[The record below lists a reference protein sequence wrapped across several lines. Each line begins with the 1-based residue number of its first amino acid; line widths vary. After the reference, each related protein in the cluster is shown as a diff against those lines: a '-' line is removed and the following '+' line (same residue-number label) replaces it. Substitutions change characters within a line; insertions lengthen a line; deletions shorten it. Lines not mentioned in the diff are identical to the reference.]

1 MVFAFMMKK
10 RNSLIVFCSI
20 IIVLVGVASILGI
33 ISGSKTDYDIVTSVR
48 GEEYNMITQGLYKYN
63 SQRMVAEGVGW
74 DYFTLI
80 VAIPLMLLL
89 LPRIY
94 RYSLRAKLFAIGLLL
109 YFFYQYF
116 MYALGWA
123 FGPLFLLFIFI
134 FGLSLIGVVWI
145 ISLIDV
151 SELTN
156 DITDSFPRKSIAF
169 LCYFIAVLLIF
180 MWLKRIVAGLQG
192 DLEEGMLLGQT
203 TMVIQALDLGLIV
216 PLAIFTG
223 MLVIK
228 RKPLG
233 YLLSPIVLVK
243 AMAMA
248 GAILAML
255 ISAWITE
262 GGLDTAP
269 FVLFLIIFI
278 ISVILTIQTFQSVH
292 EKNEK

>member
-1 MVFAFMMKK
+1 MMKK
-10 RNSLIVFCSI
+10 RNSLIVFCLI

-48 GEEYNMITQGLYKYN
+48 GEEYKMITQGLYKYN

-169 LCYFIAVLLIF
+169 LCYFIGVLLIF

-223 MLVIK
+223 ILVIK

-255 ISAWITE
+255 ISAWINE

-269 FVLFLIIFI
+269 FVLFLIIFV
-278 ISVILTIQTFQSVH
+278 ISVILAIQTFQSIH

>member
-10 RNSLIVFCSI
+10 RNSLIVFCLI

-48 GEEYNMITQGLYKYN
+48 GEEYKMITQGLYKYN

-169 LCYFIAVLLIF
+169 LCYFIGVLLIF

-223 MLVIK
+223 ILVIK

-255 ISAWITE
+255 ISAWINE

-269 FVLFLIIFI
+269 FVLFLIIFV
-278 ISVILTIQTFQSVH
+278 ISVIITIQTFQSIH

>member
-1 MVFAFMMKK
+1 MKK
-10 RNSLIVFCSI
+10 RRNSLIIFCLVI
-20 IIVLVGVASILGI
+20 ILLVGVASILGI
-33 ISGSKTDYDIVTSVR
+33 ISGSKTDYNIVTSVR

-169 LCYFIAVLLIF
+169 LCYFIGVLLIF

-223 MLVIK
+223 ILVIK

-255 ISAWITE
+255 ISAWINE

-269 FVLFLIIFI
+269 FVLFLIIFV
-278 ISVILTIQTFQSVH
+278 ISVILAIQTFQSIH